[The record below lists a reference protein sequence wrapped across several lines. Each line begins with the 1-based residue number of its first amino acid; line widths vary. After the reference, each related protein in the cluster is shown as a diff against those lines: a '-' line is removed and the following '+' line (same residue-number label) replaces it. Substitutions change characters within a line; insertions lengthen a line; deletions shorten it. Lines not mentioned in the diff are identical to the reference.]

1 MVLPIHC
8 SFATLISCSTD
19 PEFYSS
25 SGMLLPGDID
35 LLLDCSMVIKIF
47 KPQAAFSAVG
57 YNLNKIA
64 QGKAELMT
72 AVGFDALK
80 HLMDVRTQDYL
91 NYLEVQ
97 SSLNKNVKLPQFHA
111 VLSAPDASFDRKALD
126 KLAKQ
131 WLKAMGYGGQ
141 PCLLVFH
148 KDTDQAHLHIVT
160 TRVGRDGRKI
170 DSGFEHRRAVA
181 ELNKL
186 LTLDAAHQAQ
196 RDASKALSY
205 ACSTKAQVFLLLE
218 GMGYRVKE
226 SEGNY
231 VLSKDHKLLFV
242 LRAERVEQKLAA
254 YEPDVQRRAQL
265 KAIFHKYQPE
275 YDTSLVAGN
284 KIFRSDFSQFLH
296 EQFGLELVFH
306 ASGDKPPYGYTVID
320 HSQQRVFKGSELMK
334 LSEML
339 GTVTEPQALQR
350 TAAEQSAKK
359 LHLNLRFQFSN
370 DVDDQQI
377 HGPRRRRQKKARTNT
392 R

>member
-1 MVLPIHC
+1 
-8 SFATLISCSTD
+8 
-19 PEFYSS
+19 
-25 SGMLLPGDID
+25 
-35 LLLDCSMVIKIF
+35 MVIKIF

-80 HLMDVRTQDYL
+80 HLTDIRTQDYL
-91 NYLEVQ
+91 HYLEIQ
-97 SSLNKNVKLPQFHA
+97 SSLNSNVKLPQFHA
-111 VLSAPDASFDRKALD
+111 VLSAPDTAFDRKGLD
-126 KLAKQ
+126 KMAKQ

-196 RDASKALSY
+196 RDASKALAY
-205 ACSTKAQVFLLLE
+205 ACSTRAQLFLILE
-218 GMGYRVKE
+218 SMGYRMREK
-226 SEGNY
+226 EGNY
-231 VLSKDHKLLFV
+231 VLWKDDKPLFV
-242 LRAERVEQKLAA
+242 LRAERVEQRLSA
-254 YEPDVQRRAQL
+254 YEPDAKRRAQL

-275 YDTSLVAGN
+275 YSTALRAEHKV
-284 KIFRSDFSQFLH
+284 FRSDFSQFLH
-296 EQFGLELVFH
+296 GQFGLELVFH

-320 HSQQRVFKGSELMK
+320 HVQQRVFKGSELMK
-334 LSEML
+334 LGEML
-339 GTVTEPQALQR
+339 GTATEPQAAQR
-350 TAAEQSAKK
+350 TTAEQPAKK
-359 LHLNLRFQFSN
+359 QPIHLHFQFTN

-377 HGPRRRRQKKARTNT
+377 HGPRRRRQKKSRTNT

>member
-1 MVLPIHC
+1 MP
-8 SFATLISCSTD
+8 
-19 PEFYSS
+19 
-25 SGMLLPGDID
+25 
-35 LLLDCSMVIKIF
+35 DCAMVIKIF

-72 AVGFDALK
+72 AIGFDALK
-80 HLMDVRTQDYL
+80 HLTDVRTQDYL
-91 NYLEVQ
+91 NYLEAR
-97 SSLNKNVKLPQFHA
+97 SSLNRNVKLPQFHA
-111 VLSAPDASFDRKALD
+111 VLSAPDTSFDRKALD

-148 KDTDQAHLHIVT
+148 KDTDQAHLHMVT
-160 TRVGRDGRKI
+160 TRVDRNGKKI

-196 RDASKALSY
+196 RDASKALRY
-205 ACSTKAQVFLLLE
+205 ACSTKAQLFLLLE
-218 GMGYRVKE
+218 CMGYQVNERD
-226 SEGNY
+226 GNY
-231 VLSKDHKLLFV
+231 VLSKENKPLFV
-242 LRAERVEQKLAA
+242 LRTERVELKLAA
-254 YEPDVQRRAQL
+254 YEPDPKRRAQL
-265 KAIFHKYQPE
+265 KAIFHRYQPE
-275 YDTSLVAGN
+275 FDTTLVAEGRS
-284 KIFRSDFSQFLH
+284 FRSDFSRFLH
-296 EQFGLELVFH
+296 DQFGLELVFH

-320 HSQQRVFKGSELMK
+320 HTQQRVFKGSELMK
-334 LSEML
+334 LGEML
-339 GTVTEPQALQR
+339 GTIPERQESQR
-350 TAAEQSAKK
+350 SPVGQSPKK
-359 LHLNLRFQFSN
+359 VSVNLHLQFSN